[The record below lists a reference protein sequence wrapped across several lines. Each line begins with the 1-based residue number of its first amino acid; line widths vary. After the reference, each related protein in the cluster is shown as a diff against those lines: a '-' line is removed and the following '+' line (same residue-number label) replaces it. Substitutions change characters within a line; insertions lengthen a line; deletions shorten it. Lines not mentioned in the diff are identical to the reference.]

1 MRWLFLLLLALN
13 LAYITWEVMNESDD
27 IYADVRPLK
36 NVQTIALLS
45 EVQEGSDELLT
56 TAQDFEQKSQESSL
70 SADVVDKPTLPAKV
84 ESSPDEAVEDVA
96 VKPESQPVEQVTQIG
111 SCFTLGPFRNLDKLR
126 AFIREIKS
134 YVVAADF
141 RGREEKEQVT
151 HWVFIQPEANYK
163 KAAEVGKRLKA
174 KGIKDFYIISDDGK
188 LHGISL
194 GRFRN
199 KVGAYGL
206 AKKVK
211 KLGFDVTVEPIFK
224 STTIYWLD
232 YQLVDGV
239 KIPEA
244 VFDKYIQTKSKNKI
258 SRLSRQCAE

>member
-1 MRWLFLLLLALN
+1 MRWLFLFLLALN
-13 LAYITWEVMNESDD
+13 LAYITWGVINESDG

-36 NVQTIALLS
+36 NVQSIALLS

-56 TAQDFEQKSQESSL
+56 TAQDDFGQKSQDASL
-70 SADVVDKPTLPAKV
+70 STRVKANPTLPAKV
-84 ESSPDEAVEDVA
+84 EPSDEVVA
-96 VKPESQPVEQVTQIG
+96 EVSVKPGSVPAEQVSKIE
-111 SCFTLGPFRNLDKLR
+111 SCFTLGPFRNLDRLS

-134 YVVAADF
+134 YVVTADF

-151 HWVFIQPEANYK
+151 HWVFIQSEKNHK
-163 KAAEVGKRLKA
+163 KATEVGKRLKA
-174 KGIKDFYIISDDGK
+174 KGIKDFYVISDGDK

-199 KVGAYGL
+199 KEGAYGL

-211 KLGFDVTVEPIFK
+211 NWGFNVAVEPIFK

-232 YQLVDGV
+232 YQLIDGA

-244 VFDKYIQTKSKNKI
+244 TFDKYIKTKSKNKI
-258 SRLSRQCAE
+258 SRLSRQCAG

>member
-1 MRWLFLLLLALN
+1 MRWLFLFLLSLN
-13 LAYITWEVMNESDD
+13 LAYIAWEVMHESDGT
-27 IYADVRPLK
+27 YADVRPLQ
-36 NVQTIALLS
+36 NVQSIALLS
-45 EVQEGSDELLT
+45 EVKKGNPEELLSS
-56 TAQDFEQKSQESSL
+56 EQKPGEKSKESSL
-70 SADVVDKPTLPAKV
+70 STDVDPEPVTAESPAETMADVP
-84 ESSPDEAVEDVA
+84 
-96 VKPESQPVEQVTQIG
+96 VKPESLPREQVSQTS
-111 SCFTLGPFRNLDKLR
+111 SCFTLGPFRSLDKLR
-126 AFIREIKS
+126 SFIREIKS
-134 YVVAADF
+134 YVVTADF

-163 KAAEVGKRLKA
+163 KAAEIGKRLKA
-174 KGIKDFYIISDDGK
+174 KGIKDFYIISDDDK

-211 KLGFDVTVEPIFK
+211 NLGFDVTVEPIFK
-224 STTIYWLD
+224 RTTIYWLD
-232 YQLVDGV
+232 YQLIEGA

-244 VFDKYIQTKSKNKI
+244 IFDKYIQTKNKNKI